1 MKLSIMFLVLAAG
14 PRYSTGPLSN
24 SDVSSCLAKCA
35 GCMLIKYSIFLWIE
49 VLRNQPVV
57 SEANTVPTAKQTMMQ
72 DNC

>member
-1 MKLSIMFLVLAAG
+1 MAHVQQGKILVKDETLSLSIMFLVLAAG

-49 VLRNQPVV
+49 VLRNQ
-57 SEANTVPTAKQTMMQ
+57 MQ